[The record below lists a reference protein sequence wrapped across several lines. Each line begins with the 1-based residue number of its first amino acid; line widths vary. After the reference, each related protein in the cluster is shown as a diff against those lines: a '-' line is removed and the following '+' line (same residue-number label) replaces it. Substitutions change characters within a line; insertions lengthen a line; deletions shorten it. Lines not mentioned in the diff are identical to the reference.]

1 MFSTS
6 SLVLHYHDRTL
17 NSLLPSRLLSLSY
30 VVLHK
35 AKPHSGIPGSERAD
49 SNANKGLT
57 MRTPIGRF
65 SSFPFSPLPPPTS
78 THQSSSPP
86 DSTTFTISRSISS
99 AADSSFPVKSIPSR
113 RPYTSHSTMN
123 LTALSS
129 LRWLQKGLLSRIKI
143 QKIRKNTTQKYKIWI
158 AGFRKYNRLAW
169 HLFCNLVLAFQN
181 EHGVGSLA
189 HFWIR
194 FFLYFAFWNVWFV
207 FFFLNFV
214 FLKFLVRIFLYFV
227 FLRNCVCIYLVFFW

>member
-6 SLVLHYHDRTL
+6 SLVLHYHPRTL
-17 NSLLPSRLLSLSY
+17 NSLLPSRLLSLFY

-65 SSFPFSPLPPPTS
+65 PSFPFSPLPPPLS

-86 DSTTFTISRSISS
+86 DSTTFTIIRSISS
-99 AADSSFPVKSIPSR
+99 AAGSSFPVKSIPSR
-113 RPYTSHSTMN
+113 RPYTSHSMMN

-143 QKIRKNTTQKYKIWI
+143 QKKTKTNQLKNTKSELQGLENTTGWLCI
-158 AGFRKYNRLAW
+158 
-169 HLFCNLVLAFQN
+169 
-181 EHGVGSLA
+181 
-189 HFWIR
+189 
-194 FFLYFAFWNVWFV
+194 YFAIWFLLFKMNMGLALWLIFEFV
-207 FFFLNFV
+207 FF
-214 FLKFLVRIFLYFV
+214 
-227 FLRNCVCIYLVFFW
+227 LVFCIF